1 MSLQAV
7 YNRFVKALGRTL
19 PDPIRIIWDSNNYL
33 VASTQPGYSGTVATR
48 LRNEEEL
55 RKDLKQQEIS
65 DKVIDKVIEILPQ
78 KKSITLYPKS
88 YITVLPSPEYYCL
101 VEDWVILYNRSS

>member
-7 YNRFVKALGRTL
+7 YNRFVKALSRTL
-19 PDPIRIIWDSNNYL
+19 PEPIRIIWDSKNYL
-33 VASTQPGYSGTVATR
+33 VSSSQPNYAGAVTTR

-55 RKDLKQQEIS
+55 RKELKYQGVGE
-65 DKVIDKVIEILPQ
+65 KVIDKVIEILPR

-88 YITVLPSPEYYCL
+88 YITLLPSPQYYCL
-101 VEDWVILYNRSS
+101 MGDWVILYNLDS